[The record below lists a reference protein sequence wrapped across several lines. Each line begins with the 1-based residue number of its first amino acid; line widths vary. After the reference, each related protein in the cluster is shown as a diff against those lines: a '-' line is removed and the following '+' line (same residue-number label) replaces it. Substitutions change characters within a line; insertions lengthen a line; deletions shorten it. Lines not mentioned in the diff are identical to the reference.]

1 MRRRSVNKAQT
12 SKKATLSALNIL
24 EISLKEKGLLA
35 IHCSLKKVRK
45 EPQKPVSLKG
55 KAPSRILEEMRNE
68 TPF

>member
-1 MRRRSVNKAQT
+1 MPRKSVNKAQAL
-12 SKKATLSALNIL
+12 KKLTPSALNIL

-35 IHCSLKKVRK
+35 IHSSLKKVRK
-45 EPQKPVSLKG
+45 KPLKAVSLKG